1 MRTHPRNEFFIYD
14 GRVYYNNKPEQSGA
28 FSSQVLNVPPG
39 HISLYEYNIDRNA
52 TTNPLIYP
60 FVYKNSNKVSFK
72 TISKRDYILD
82 YSAGDQITSS
92 YPLSASIT
100 RELMLEAGKRGVG
113 TDGSETF
120 EAEPKYRRF
129 FALKNRLDF
138 YGTVSEHFKVS
149 SSFGNKNTQN
159 INLISIPSIFY
170 GSKVKPGT
178 VCLKWY
184 YTGSLIGE
192 LRDEKRN
199 GELIQ
204 TGPAGSTGSGSVAG
218 VIMYNEGFVLLTG
231 SWGLSTEA
239 IRLISGSS
247 TDVSASWLYF
257 GAGALD
263 DVSTNTAGDSYASA
277 SFNLSFDGTSDVQ
290 VLTMFA
296 HAKKGEVNNSN
307 NPTFLQYDQELI
319 RQTSSYVYEERANRK
334 FYNTVSSSFDGFDAP
349 YERQVY
355 ISRVGIYDENKN
367 LLGIATLSNPV
378 LKKEDEDLS
387 FKIKLDI

>member
-1 MRTHPRNEFFIYD
+1 M
-14 GRVYYNNKPEQSGA
+14 VVK
-28 FSSQVLNVPPG
+28 
-39 HISLYEYNIDRNA
+39 
-52 TTNPLIYP
+52 
-60 FVYKNSNKVSFK
+60 
-72 TISKRDYILD
+72 
-82 YSAGDQITSS
+82 
-92 YPLSASIT
+92 
-100 RELMLEAGKRGVG
+100 
-113 TDGSETF
+113 TF

-129 FALKNRLDF
+129 FSLKNRLDF

-277 SFNLSFDGTSDVQ
+277 SFNLSF
-290 VLTMFA
+290 
-296 HAKKGEVNNSN
+296 
-307 NPTFLQYDQELI
+307 
-319 RQTSSYVYEERANRK
+319 
-334 FYNTVSSSFDGFDAP
+334 
-349 YERQVY
+349 
-355 ISRVGIYDENKN
+355 
-367 LLGIATLSNPV
+367 
-378 LKKEDEDLS
+378 
-387 FKIKLDI
+387 